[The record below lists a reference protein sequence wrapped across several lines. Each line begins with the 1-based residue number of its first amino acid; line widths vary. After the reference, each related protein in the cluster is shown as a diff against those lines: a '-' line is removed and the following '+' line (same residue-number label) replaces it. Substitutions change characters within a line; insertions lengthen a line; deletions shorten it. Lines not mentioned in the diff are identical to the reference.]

1 MPRSRNEVLGPL
13 LALAATVAL
22 LLGFGWFTAAEL
34 RQVWGDPAVAE
45 REHLPDDRS
54 TDERAS
60 TNSSEANAAASES
73 AESAAANDPTAA
85 QAADERPEARP
96 IDEAAGSNTNPSDLA
111 QQAVETAA
119 AQVAAAATSSEADD
133 ARDDS
138 NAAQQKD
145 LPWSDAVASDAP
157 SVDWR
162 DLAMRRFDVRRWMP
176 QVETLKVWFEPV
188 VGHSFEIHPT
198 ETRLGRCGQ
207 IQVNSIG
214 RLRAPLN
221 DDTTL
226 RMELDHHNRV
236 RIHVYCGTVGAT
248 LAYYEHHQYC
258 WAAYATMRKPN
269 EVLPSHAAL
278 TSTDG
283 ARARRS
289 EVRYGGPLEL
299 RYRDGE
305 VILSR
310 GEIPLVRAPLPGPPT
325 DVYFQ
330 GQVAFPGLELVRTHG
345 FPVATEPLPMVWESD
360 RPVELEWDKQLAAG
374 AWTEVLPDGGM
385 ALVAAQPK
393 EKSYVTTPLSPD
405 GICLA
410 TLELRDVSPGTGVFF
425 QSSGGRHNEVLR
437 FVRNPH
443 SGRTCLVLR
452 GNDDAHEHPCRR
464 LEEDLEP
471 CVGQTVWL
479 RMLFGCATWRWWISV
494 DGRHW
499 AESELGWWNMPG
511 DIASIGVQHVANREN
526 TRIEVHAVQ
535 VRRLDAL
542 SSLAAAE
549 LLPKARAAHDLP
561 NLPAWLDAIEPHKP
575 AGVNDLD
582 WRRACAVKTLSV
594 GATRDLS
601 HALLNW
607 LLDDA
612 ARQALPIERQLQLLN
627 EAALLY
633 DVRDDLA
640 LLTQYFERF
649 HALGDASLSAGR
661 RPFSTILEPMLTAPV
676 ASHQAMRLAEQSLMR
691 GELLQLLDGR
701 RWSET
706 LAFVDRLRF
715 LHFDE
720 QFPLVDWAEATA
732 RRELA
737 TAGGPREDVNEPIAN
752 LPATT
757 VTRLKE
763 DWQHPFVE
771 TLNKAT
777 YNVLHEL
784 QALLDSG
791 ANEDAAKLL
800 TAIEPGSWDGVAPAP
815 SDSRLLVAL
824 PTALRTALRENSE
837 LREIVRAEYAT
848 LARLRIRQA
857 IQRGDPVAVRLAA
870 VQFEPTDAVAEAYRW
885 LGDQAL
891 DGGRFGQAQ
900 AWYERER
907 DADAAGNKAEVQ
919 ARLRL
924 VAALQGRAL
933 GEAVTVPVAFGEALM
948 APADFE
954 AMIADLIAHR
964 TAGAD
969 GGAAHSDLR
978 PSTQVEQI
986 PLQDAETLQVNVR
999 GRLDGQLGDD
1009 PRREMTRHVKTH
1021 AIDWPGRQLSTLLD
1035 GDSLFVSN
1043 RFQLAAYNSQTGERR
1058 WTTPAPPNRKMQF
1071 AQAWTNIAMRPMPRG
1086 EDIFVRML
1094 YGEQPCLTC
1103 IKRSDGTFRW
1113 VTDLPDSE
1121 AIVSDPLWLHNQLVA
1136 LTAERSDQQAT
1147 VLRIS
1152 RLDSATGEVVDR
1164 RPLAYLRDSWWQR
1177 RNASVTQLNDGLLV
1191 ALSGAVIRC
1200 DDQGEIRWVRK
1211 QIVLPTEE
1219 DNEWVRQHFQPA
1231 FVIGDLAIF
1240 VQPGVATI
1248 DAVDLESGRLR
1259 WSRLMPDVKRV
1270 LGFAQGRLIAESNE
1284 SLDALNL
1291 DDGKSVWR
1299 VDNSDSDS
1307 RLVGALVDDRL
1318 ILFSRRNDK
1327 AAPRAK
1333 ANVELVW
1340 LDAGNGA
1347 ELNRTMLASPEET
1360 ELRFGPLVP
1369 HSDRIWAFSGHAHAD
1384 PTRELLEL
1392 SR

>member
-1 MPRSRNEVLGPL
+1 TEERSTEERPTEEHSGESTEPSDPTSTQ
-13 LALAATVAL
+13 ASDEKPQATPN
-22 LLGFGWFTAAEL
+22 GKGS
-34 RQVWGDPAVAE
+34 VAE
-45 REHLPDDRS
+45 
-54 TDERAS
+54 T
-60 TNSSEANAAASES
+60 T
-73 AESAAANDPTAA
+73 
-85 QAADERPEARP
+85 Q
-96 IDEAAGSNTNPSDLA
+96 GDLA
-111 QQAVETAA
+111 QQAVEAAA
-119 AQVAAAATSSEADD
+119 AQVAAAAASSETNDVG
-133 ARDDS
+133 DDS
-138 NAAQQKD
+138 TAAQQND
-145 LPWSDAVASDAP
+145 VPWSSAIAADAP

-162 DLAMRRFDVRRWMP
+162 DLAMRRFDVKRSMP
-176 QVETLKVWFEPV
+176 QVETLKDWFEPV
-188 VGHSFEIHPT
+188 VGHAFEIHPT

-236 RIHVYCGTVGAT
+236 RIHVYCGTVGVT

-258 WAAYATMRKPN
+258 WAAYATMRKPK

-310 GEIPLVRAPLPGPPT
+310 GEIALVRAPLPGPPN

-330 GQVAFPGLELVRTHG
+330 GQLAFPGLELVRTHG
-345 FPVATEPLPMVWESD
+345 FPAAENPLPLVWESD

-374 AWTEVLPDGGM
+374 AWTETLPDGGM
-385 ALVAAQPK
+385 ALVASQPK
-393 EKSYVTTPLSPD
+393 EKSHVTTPLRPD

-410 TLELRDVSPGTGVFF
+410 TMELRDVSPGTGVFF
-425 QSSGGRHNEVLR
+425 QSTNGRRNEILR

-464 LEEDLEP
+464 LEEDVEP

-499 AESELGWWNMPG
+499 AESDLGWWNMPG

-526 TRIEVHAVQ
+526 TRIEVHTVQ

-542 SSLAAAE
+542 SSLASDE
-549 LLPKARAAHDLP
+549 LLTRARAAYDLP

-575 AGVNDLD
+575 AGVNNME

-601 HALLNW
+601 HALLSW

-612 ARQALPIERQLQLLN
+612 AERDLPIERQLQLLN
-627 EAALLY
+627 EAALIY
-633 DVRDDLA
+633 DVRDDLN
-640 LLTQYFERF
+640 LLTQFFGRY
-649 HALGDASLSAGR
+649 HSLGAASLSEGR

-676 ASHQAMRLAEQSLMR
+676 ASQQAMRLAEQSLMR

-701 RWSET
+701 RWGEA
-706 LAFVDRLRF
+706 LAFADRLRF

-732 RRELA
+732 RREIS
-737 TAGGPREDVNEPIAN
+737 TAGHLTAEEDAASLDVPV
-752 LPATT
+752 TT

-763 DWQHPFVE
+763 DWQHPYVE
-771 TLNKAT
+771 TLNKST
-777 YNVLHEL
+777 YNMLHEL

-815 SDSRLLVAL
+815 SDSRLLVSL

-857 IQRGDPVAVRLAA
+857 IQRGDPEAVRLAA
-870 VQFEPTDAVAEAYRW
+870 VQFEPTDVVAEAYRW
-885 LGDQAL
+885 LGDRAL
-891 DGGRFGQAQ
+891 DSGWFGQAQ
-900 AWYERER
+900 AWYELER
-907 DADAAGNKAEVQ
+907 DADLAGNASGVH

-924 VAALQGRAL
+924 VAALQGRTL
-933 GEAVTVPVAFGEALM
+933 GEAVTAPVAFGDALM
-948 APADFE
+948 APAEFE
-954 AMIADLIAHR
+954 AMIADLVTHR
-964 TAGAD
+964 SAASD
-969 GGAAHSDLR
+969 GGEAHSDSR
-978 PSTQVEQI
+978 PSTQVERI
-986 PLQDAETLQVNVR
+986 PLQDVDALQVNVR
-999 GRLDGQLGDD
+999 GRLEGQLGED
-1009 PRREMTRHVKTH
+1009 PRREMTRHVRTH
-1021 AIDWPGRQLSTLLD
+1021 AIDWPGRQMATLLD
-1035 GDSLFVSN
+1035 GDTLFVSN
-1043 RFQLAAYNSQTGERR
+1043 RFQLAAYDSQSGQRR

-1071 AQAWTNIAMRPMPRG
+1071 AQAWTNIAMRPTPRG
-1086 EDIFVRML
+1086 DSLFVRML

-1103 IKRSDGTFRW
+1103 VNRADGTFRW
-1113 VTDLPDSE
+1113 VSELPDSE
-1121 AIVSDPLWLHNQLVA
+1121 AIVSDPLWLHNQLVV

-1164 RPLAYLRDSWWQR
+1164 LPLAYLRDSWWQR
-1177 RNASVTQLNDGLLV
+1177 RNASVTQLKDGL
-1191 ALSGAVIRC
+1191 
-1200 DDQGEIRWVRK
+1200 
-1211 QIVLPTEE
+1211 
-1219 DNEWVRQHFQPA
+1219 
-1231 FVIGDLAIF
+1231 
-1240 VQPGVATI
+1240 
-1248 DAVDLESGRLR
+1248 
-1259 WSRLMPDVKRV
+1259 
-1270 LGFAQGRLIAESNE
+1270 
-1284 SLDALNL
+1284 
-1291 DDGKSVWR
+1291 
-1299 VDNSDSDS
+1299 
-1307 RLVGALVDDRL
+1307 
-1318 ILFSRRNDK
+1318 
-1327 AAPRAK
+1327 
-1333 ANVELVW
+1333 
-1340 LDAGNGA
+1340 
-1347 ELNRTMLASPEET
+1347 
-1360 ELRFGPLVP
+1360 
-1369 HSDRIWAFSGHAHAD
+1369 
-1384 PTRELLEL
+1384 
-1392 SR
+1392 